1 MRKRGMGQEHS
12 AKRNSRAVLAIHGGA
27 GVIERADMSPQ
38 MEHDYREGL
47 AQALETGNRVLAA
60 GGPSIDAVV
69 AAVCVMEDLPL
80 FNAGRGATFTA
91 AGRNELDAAV
101 MDGAT
106 LRAGAV
112 TLVTRVKN
120 PVKLAKLVMERTQH
134 VMLAGAGAEALA
146 RAHQLEIVDTQ
157 YFFTQRRWDAL
168 QQMKRAKHAG
178 RQGAMAEADK
188 HGTVGAVALDCEG
201 NLAAATSTGGRTNK
215 MTGRVGD
222 SPIVGAGTYANNA
235 TAAVSATGE
244 GEYFIRAVAA
254 YTLSALMEFKDWNV
268 EQAAEYV
275 IRSRLKAL
283 GGTGGL
289 IALDRNGNV
298 AMPFSTAGMYRGYMK
313 VGGAP
318 KIGVFKDN
326 SRRVPQ
332 IARRFRTSRRS

>member
-1 MRKRGMGQEHS
+1 MHE
-12 AKRNSRAVLAIHGGA
+12 AINSTAVVAIHGGA
-27 GVIERADMSPQ
+27 GVIDRAAMSPQ

-47 AQALETGNRVLAA
+47 TQALEAGNRVLAA

-69 AAVCVMEDLPL
+69 AAVCVMEDSPL
-80 FNAGRGATFTA
+80 FNAGRGAAFTTE
-91 AGRNELDAAV
+91 GRNELDAAV

-120 PVKLAKLVMERTQH
+120 PVRLAKLVMERTRH

-146 RAHQLEIVDTQ
+146 RAHELEIVDPE

-168 QQMKRAKHAG
+168 QRMQRARTPE
-178 RQGAMAEADK
+178 RQDAVAEVDK

-222 SPIVGAGTYANNA
+222 SPIIGAGTYANNA

-244 GEYFIRAVAA
+244 GEYFIRGVAA
-254 YTLSALMEFKDWNV
+254 HTLCALMEFKDWSV
-268 EQAAEYV
+268 EQAAEHV
-275 IRSRLKAL
+275 IRERLKAL
-283 GGTGGL
+283 GGRGGL

-298 AMPFSTAGMYRGYMK
+298 AMPFSTPGMYRGYMK
-313 VGGAP
+313 VGGTP
-318 KIGVFKDN
+318 QIGVFKDPIN
-326 SRRVPQ
+326 L
-332 IARRFRTSRRS
+332 